1 MRTISTLRWVNGAGA
16 LIPALTA
23 TAPEPDRSGGD
34 LNLPIP
40 IPIPMPGD
48 EAALVTAAGP
58 APASGTTTPPPA
70 PHRTHPLHAPYGNG
84 NGNGN
89 ADAALRRTTAAD
101 SPAGRSPLPVRGESA
116 RYLRT
121 GGTAGT
127 AGAVPAPGAGRRP
140 VPAGTRFRGIRTAF
154 PCADGDIT
162 ETAGVESPISRL
174 WNGNCVLRGAG
185 RSLDNGSAT
194 MTAARFT
201 GTRPAAFIAAEFSN
215 KA

>member
-23 TAPEPDRSGGD
+23 TAPEPDWSGGD

-40 IPIPMPGD
+40 IPMPGG

-58 APASGTTTPPPA
+58 APASGATTPAPA
-70 PHRTHPLHAPYGNG
+70 PHRTHPLHARYGNG
-84 NGNGN
+84 S
-89 ADAALRRTTAAD
+89 ADAALRRTTAAE
-101 SPAGRSPLPVRGESA
+101 SPAGRCPLPVRGEPA
-116 RYLRT
+116 RYFRT
-121 GGTAGT
+121 GTAGT

-140 VPAGTRFRGIRTAF
+140 VPAGTGFRGIRTEF

-162 ETAGVESPISRL
+162 GTAGVESPISRL
-174 WNGNCVLRGAG
+174 WNGNCVMRGAS

-201 GTRPAAFIAAEFSN
+201 GTRPAAFSAAEFSN

>member
-40 IPIPMPGD
+40 MPGD
-48 EAALVTAAGP
+48 EVALVTAADP
-58 APASGTTTPPPA
+58 APASGTTTPAPA
-70 PHRTHPLHAPYGNG
+70 PHRTHPLHTPYGNG
-84 NGNGN
+84 G

-101 SPAGRSPLPVRGESA
+101 SPAGRCPLPVRGESA
-116 RYLRT
+116 RYFRT
-121 GGTAGT
+121 A
-127 AGAVPAPGAGRRP
+127 AAAGAGRAP
-140 VPAGTRFRGIRTAF
+140 VPAGTGFRGIRTEF

-162 ETAGVESPISRL
+162 ETAGVESPISRSR
-174 WNGNCVLRGAG
+174 NGNCLVRGAG

-194 MTAARFT
+194 MATVRFT
-201 GTRPAAFIAAEFSN
+201 GTRPAAFSAAEFSN

>member
-70 PHRTHPLHAPYGNG
+70 PHRTHPSHAPYGNG
-84 NGNGN
+84 NGS

-116 RYLRT
+116 RYFRT
-121 GGTAGT
+121 AGPAGT
-127 AGAVPAPGAGRRP
+127 AGAVPAPAPGAGRRP
-140 VPAGTRFRGIRTAF
+140 VPAGTRFRGIRTEF

-162 ETAGVESPISRL
+162 ETAGVESPISRS

>member
-40 IPIPMPGD
+40 MPGD

-58 APASGTTTPPPA
+58 APAAGATTPAPA

-84 NGNGN
+84 G

-101 SPAGRSPLPVRGESA
+101 SPAGRCPLPVRGESA
-116 RYLRT
+116 RYSRT
-121 GGTAGT
+121 AAA

-140 VPAGTRFRGIRTAF
+140 VPAGTGFRGIRTEF
-154 PCADGDIT
+154 PRADGDIT
-162 ETAGVESPISRL
+162 GTAGVESPISRL
-174 WNGNCVLRGAG
+174 RNGNYVMRGAG
-185 RSLDNGSAT
+185 RSLGNGSAT

-201 GTRPAAFIAAEFSN
+201 GTRSAAFSAAEFSN

>member
-1 MRTISTLRWVNGAGA
+1 M
-16 LIPALTA
+16 IPALTA

-34 LNLPIP
+34 LNLP

-84 NGNGN
+84 NGN
-89 ADAALRRTTAAD
+89 ADAALRRTTAAH